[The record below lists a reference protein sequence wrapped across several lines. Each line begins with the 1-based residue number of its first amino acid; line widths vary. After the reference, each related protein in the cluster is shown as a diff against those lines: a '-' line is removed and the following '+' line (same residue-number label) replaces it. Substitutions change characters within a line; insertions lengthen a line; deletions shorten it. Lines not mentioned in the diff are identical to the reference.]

1 MPVTSVGIFAPAAVI
16 VEDEKPDFFW
26 KPIIITFQAEM
37 FWYVKCVGLKPHQ
50 RQWQTTGLLYFNH
63 ISKDRDRDSHSN
75 SDAAMLRPGCC
86 EY

>member
-16 VEDEKPDFFW
+16 VEDEKPDFFG

-50 RQWQTTGLLYFNH
+50 RQ
-63 ISKDRDRDSHSN
+63 
-75 SDAAMLRPGCC
+75 
-86 EY
+86 